1 MVYMMT
7 IRPKIIET
15 VSALDTAARRACSR
29 DIRNEPDLISLAK
42 WESKTPAV

>member
-15 VSALDTAARRACSR
+15 VSALDTVAHRMQSLIESYKERARAH
-29 DIRNEPDLISLAK
+29 
-42 WESKTPAV
+42 